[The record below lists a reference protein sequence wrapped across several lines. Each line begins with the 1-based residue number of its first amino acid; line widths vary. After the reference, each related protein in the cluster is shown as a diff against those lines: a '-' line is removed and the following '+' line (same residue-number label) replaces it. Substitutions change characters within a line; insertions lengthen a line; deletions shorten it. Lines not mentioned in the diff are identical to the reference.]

1 MQTIIKCVTGVMSLF
16 IFLTAYYSAFRGG
29 LEPQLIAVS
38 LLGFL
43 AAMVFLTK
51 PANRKSKNPRGNV
64 MMGIDFT
71 LAIIMVLMETYILF
85 NYKDFVISGMIGQ
98 ITQFEMFIGFAY
110 IILILEA
117 TRRIGGLPIVILAIF
132 AMIHTVYANY
142 FPGFFNGAGSS
153 WRSLMLYLF
162 KGDGGLWSSAFNSY
176 CKLILYFLIFA
187 GVLETTGVS
196 KIFIDLSIALT
207 GRFRGGPAKC
217 AVVGSAL
224 MGTVQGAAVS
234 NVVTTGTFAIPLMKK
249 SGYSSTFAGGV
260 QAVAATGSM
269 IMPPV
274 MGSAAFIMAS
284 FMGVPYLDVC
294 IAGALPAILYYLA
307 IFLMVDF
314 QAAKDNIVGMPKE
327 KCPDAREVL
336 NKGWYMLLP
345 LFVIIVLLVAGF
357 SATMSAVWATISLVL
372 LSFVKKENRITS
384 RQFLNAVE
392 KSIQASLTI
401 AMYCASAGLVG
412 GAITQSGLAMR
423 ISNLVLQVAGNSLL
437 PALLITAFVSILL
450 GMGLTTPVVFI
461 TVSTLFVPSLV
472 KLGIDPM
479 AANMFALYYGVVSNV
494 TPPVALASFA
504 AAGISG
510 ADPMKT
516 AVQGFFLGIVAFI
529 VPFAFVYN
537 PTLLFIGMPKDI
549 IIAFISAS
557 IGCVALA
564 GGVTGWLMAKLPFY
578 LRIAL
583 IIAGFCMTWPG
594 IMTDLIGLVILV
606 LVVLYATYKAK
617 RNSNIKE
624 AH

>member
-1 MQTIIKCVTGVMSLF
+1 
-16 IFLTAYYSAFRGG
+16 
-29 LEPQLIAVS
+29 
-38 LLGFL
+38 
-43 AAMVFLTK
+43 
-51 PANRKSKNPRGNV
+51 
-64 MMGIDFT
+64 
-71 LAIIMVLMETYILF
+71 
-85 NYKDFVISGMIGQ
+85 
-98 ITQFEMFIGFAY
+98 
-110 IILILEA
+110 
-117 TRRIGGLPIVILAIF
+117 
-132 AMIHTVYANY
+132 
-142 FPGFFNGAGSS
+142 
-153 WRSLMLYLF
+153 
-162 KGDGGLWSSAFNSY
+162 
-176 CKLILYFLIFA
+176 
-187 GVLETTGVS
+187 
-196 KIFIDLSIALT
+196 
-207 GRFRGGPAKC
+207 
-217 AVVGSAL
+217 
-224 MGTVQGAAVS
+224 
-234 NVVTTGTFAIPLMKK
+234 
-249 SGYSSTFAGGV
+249 
-260 QAVAATGSM
+260 M

-284 FMGVPYLDVC
+284 FMGVPYLSVC
-294 IAGALPAILYYLA
+294 VAAALPAILYYLA

-314 QAAKDNIVGMPKE
+314 QAAKDNIVGVPKE

-336 NKGWYMLLP
+336 KKGWYMLLP
-345 LFVIIVLLVAGF
+345 LVVIIILLVAGF

-384 RQFLNAVE
+384 GQFLNAVE
-392 KSIQASLTI
+392 KSILASLTI
-401 AMYCASAGLVG
+401 AMYCAAAGLVG

-461 TVSTLFVPSLV
+461 TVSTLFVPSLI

-564 GGVTGWLMAKLPFY
+564 GGVTGWLLAKLHY
-578 LRIAL
+578 SLRIAL
-583 IIAGFCMTWPG
+583 MIAGICMVWPG
-594 IMTDLIGLVILV
+594 IMTDLIGLAILV
-606 LVVLYATYKAK
+606 LVVLYAAFKAK
-617 RNSNIKE
+617 KNLNIKE